1 MWSIPIEPDSPESQ
15 SLSLARLSSR
25 DWVTRM
31 FSGSSEGRV
40 LEAEP
45 LEYYIAQ
52 FAHFCSRLRTLDI
65 DENLLYYSSSR
76 NGSRIQISDIVSG
89 AIINGRLR
97 VLESLHF
104 GVNSRYTAGFCS
116 IPRIRQEAT
125 LTQIF
130 LFTTKSI
137 KTLQTSYRDPFSS
150 KHSKHWLH
158 VANL

>member
-31 FSGSSEGRV
+31 FGGSSEGRV

-45 LEYYIAQ
+45 LEYCIAQ
-52 FAHFCSRLRTLDI
+52 LAHFCSRLRTLDI

-116 IPRIRQEAT
+116 IPRI
-125 LTQIF
+125 
-130 LFTTKSI
+130 
-137 KTLQTSYRDPFSS
+137 
-150 KHSKHWLH
+150 H
-158 VANL
+158 